1 MLAWFVVPVKLHGFP
16 VRVVLCERIETMLVA
31 IALVALLREAR
42 PKLIVV
48 RFVLADLGVILL
60 RLVIIELV
68 VNLRL
73 SNLIRARFA
82 GFAVGVFGR
91 WVETDACV
99 QFAAG
104 REKERC
110 IAIEFIGFNGIL
122 APMLAI
128 VLTWF
133 DK

>member
-1 MLAWFVVPVKLHGFP
+1 MLARFVIPVKLHGFP
-16 VRVVLCERIETMLVA
+16 VRVVLCERVETMLVT

-42 PKLIVV
+42 PKLIVI
-48 RFVLADLGVILL
+48 RFVLADLRVVLL
-60 RLVIIELV
+60 KLVFIELL

-73 SNLIRARFA
+73 GIFIRARSA
-82 GFAVGVFGR
+82 GFAVGVLGR
-91 WVETDACV
+91 RVEADACV

-128 VLTWF
+128 V
-133 DK
+133 